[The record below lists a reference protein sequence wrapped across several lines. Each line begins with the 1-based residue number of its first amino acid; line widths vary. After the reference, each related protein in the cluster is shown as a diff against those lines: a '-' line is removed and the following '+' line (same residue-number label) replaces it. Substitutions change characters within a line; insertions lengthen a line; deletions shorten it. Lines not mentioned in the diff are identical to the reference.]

1 MAKNAKDVKCEFCDK
16 MFSKYGIK
24 NHINIVHN
32 GKIEYVQHFGKR
44 KSDPWNKGLTIDTDE
59 RIKLYSQKISD
70 TLIGKPGRKHT
81 EETKEKI
88 SKARIKYLEEHPD
101 QVPYLL
107 NHSSVESYP
116 EKYFESILTK
126 TELKYERYYQ
136 ISIYQLDFAFI
147 EIGVDLE
154 VDGEQHYSN
163 PDVMKSNKKRDIFL
177 KNNDWKVIRIKWGD
191 FKRLKDFEKIEYIKN
206 LLNHIN
212 NCDINI
218 PKLLK
223 K

>member
-1 MAKNAKDVKCEFCDK
+1 MAERNIKCDFCDRI
-16 MFSKYGIK
+16 FSKYGIK

-32 GKIEYVQHFGKR
+32 GKIEFVQHFVKR
-44 KSDPWNKGLTIDTDE
+44 NSNIEPWNKGLTIDTDE
-59 RIKLYSQKISD
+59 RIKSYSKKISD
-70 TLIGKPGRKHT
+70 TLKGKPGRKHT
-81 EETKEKI
+81 DETKDKI

-116 EKYFESILTK
+116 EKYFQSILEKTK
-126 TELKYERYYQ
+126 INYERYYQ
-136 ISIYQLDFAFI
+136 ISIYQLDFAFV

-154 VDGEQHYSN
+154 IDGEQHYSN
-163 PDVMKSNKKRDIFL
+163 ADVMKSNKKRDIFL
-177 KNNDWKVIRIKWGD
+177 TKNGWKVIRIKWGD
-191 FKRLKDFEKIEYIKN
+191 FKRLKDFEKIEYVNK
-206 LLNHIN
+206 LLSHIN
-212 NCDINI
+212 CEINI